1 MKKIILLGATSN
13 ISKFLIPALLKQADV
28 QLTLFARHATSRL
41 KEYSNRINV
50 QLVDGNWNNL
60 DDLKKAL
67 ANKDIVYLATGHF
80 TEANNNVVHA
90 MKATGVERLI
100 VAGGLGIYDEV
111 TGEFGRWNARTMGDY
126 TEIKRAAKVID
137 DSGLNFT
144 FLRMAWLYND
154 PKHTDYK
161 IIPQGVEFKDTQV
174 TRQAVARLIANI
186 MQHPDLYQ
194 QASIGVAEPNTAW
207 SKPSFY

>member
-1 MKKIILLGATSN
+1 MKRIILLGATSN
-13 ISKFLIPALLKQADV
+13 ISKFLIPELLNQSDV

-41 KEYSNRINV
+41 QAYATKANV
-50 QLVDGNWNNL
+50 QLVDGNWNDPN
-60 DDLKKAL
+60 DLKTVL
-67 ANKDIVYLATGHF
+67 INKDIVYLATGHF
-80 TEANNNVVHA
+80 MTANKNVVHA
-90 MKATGVERLI
+90 MKEKGIERLI

-111 TGEFGRWNARTMGDY
+111 TGEFGRWNAQMMGDY
-126 TEIKRAAKVID
+126 TEIKRAAKIID
-137 DSGLNFT
+137 DSGLNYT

-154 PKHTDYK
+154 PQHTEYT
-161 IIPQGVEFKDTQV
+161 IIPQGEEFKDTQV

-186 MQHPDLYQ
+186 MQHPNLYQ

>member
-1 MKKIILLGATSN
+1 MKRIILLGATSN
-13 ISKFLIPALLKQADV
+13 ISKFLIPELLKQADI

-41 KEYSNRINV
+41 KEYTSMPNV
-50 QLVDGNWNNL
+50 SLVDGNWNHTA
-60 DDLKKAL
+60 DLKRAL
-67 ANKDIVYLATGHF
+67 TDKEIVYLATGHF
-80 TEANNNVVHA
+80 ATANQNVVQA
-90 MKATGVERLI
+90 MKSAHVDRLV

-111 TGEFGRWNARTMGDY
+111 VGEFGRWNARMMGDY

-137 DSGLNFT
+137 DSGLNYT

-154 PKHTDYK
+154 AQHTDYK
-161 IIPQGVEFKDTQV
+161 VIPQGAEFKDTQV
-174 TRQAVARLIANI
+174 TRQAVAKLIAKI

-194 QASIGVAEPNTAW
+194 HTSIGVAEPNTAW